1 MTTESWRG
9 MLAAGKARSAV
20 RAINI
25 NASAQKVEVDNR
37 ISLDYYYRIAE
48 NLLRQASIY
57 REEKNLIDL
66 YIILLRFSSLMCET
80 IPSHRDYQILLSKE
94 KAAFRKKLLDVINEL
109 EALKPL
115 VQHQVDEINK
125 GSTHQTIGLDKNSF
139 DPGRKQLS
147 SSSFSMQPP
156 SRFASDLLQ
165 KKTMERNEVKWSE
178 NQMDMQFKKLTLNL
192 PYPKEETLSKHS
204 ILGPDGLQGQ
214 WKGPISG
221 IRVQYPSYVDLAQ
234 SETPGLNQGEPHDP
248 AILPNSYLKG
258 RNSVMD
264 SVLSLDDGSW
274 PISGEGSCSLATNTT
289 EEDFLQLNIR
299 QPSIPPVFAEVH
311 SESCSISPSK
321 VADPRPGLPK
331 LSHEGDSKT
340 YQKLHVPVQMLEC
353 FLKLAV
359 GNTTKNLETCG
370 VLAGLLKN
378 STFVV
383 TTLIIPK
390 QESTS
395 DSCQTTDEEE
405 IFNVQDER
413 SLFPLGWIHTHPT
426 QTCFMSS
433 IDLHTHYSYQHHL
446 ILFSRCLTITSYL
459 NRCYRLSPIVIYI
472 IICNF
477 I

>member
-1 MTTESWRG
+1 MTTESRRG
-9 MLAAGKARSAV
+9 MPAAGKARSTL

-25 NASAQKVEVDNR
+25 NASAQKVAVDNR
-37 ISLDYYYRIAE
+37 ISLHYYYRIAE

-57 REEKNLIDL
+57 REEKNLVDL

-80 IPSHRDYQILLSKE
+80 IPSHRDYQVLLLKE
-94 KAAFRKKLLDVINEL
+94 KSAFRKKLLDVINEL

-115 VQHQVDEINK
+115 VQQQVDEINK
-125 GSTHQTIGLDKNSF
+125 GSMHQTIGLDKASF
-139 DPGRKQLS
+139 DHGRKQLFS
-147 SSSFSMQPP
+147 TSFSMQPP
-156 SRFASDLLQ
+156 AQFTFELFQ
-165 KKTMERNEVKWSE
+165 KQNLERNQVKR
-178 NQMDMQFKKLTLNL
+178 TLNL
-192 PYPKEETLSKHS
+192 PHPKEETLSRHS
-204 ILGPDGLQGQ
+204 ILGPNGLQGP

-221 IRVQYPSYVDLAQ
+221 IRVQYPSNVDLTQ
-234 SETPGLNQGEPHDP
+234 SEIPGLNQESHDP
-248 AILPNSYLKG
+248 AILPESYLKG
-258 RNSVMD
+258 RNSAMD
-264 SVLSLDDGSW
+264 AVLSLDDGGW
-274 PISGEGSCSLATNTT
+274 PISGEGFDSLAAHTIK
-289 EEDFLQLNIR
+289 EESLQLNIR
-299 QPSIPPVFAEVH
+299 QPSIPPVFAQVQ
-311 SESCSISPSK
+311 SEPYSLSPSK

-331 LSHEGDSKT
+331 LSQEGDSTT

-353 FLKLAV
+353 FLKLAER
-359 GNTTKNLETCG
+359 NTTKNLETCG

-433 IDLHTHYSYQHHL
+433 IDLHTHYSYQ
-446 ILFSRCLTITSYL
+446 ILYPSGRT
-459 NRCYRLSPIVIYI
+459 
-472 IICNF
+472 
-477 I
+477 